1 MGLSLTEALF
11 FQVSLRYGIQ
21 FNRGYHARYV
31 LIITKI
37 MIMILLL
44 QLMRM
49 MMMMMNTI
57 VKKFYYNARSDWL
70 KTRASLQNRTR
81 VDDIQLAFKFLLRN
95 FDKFGPN

>member
-1 MGLSLTEALF
+1 MGLSITEALS

-21 FNRGYHARYV
+21 FYHGYHARYV

-49 MMMMMNTI
+49 MMMMNTI
-57 VKKFYYNARSDWL
+57 VITFYYNARSDWL

-81 VDDIQLAFKFLLRN
+81 VDDNKLAFKFLLRN
-95 FDKFGPN
+95 FDKLGPN

>member
-1 MGLSLTEALF
+1 MGLSITEALS
-11 FQVSLRYGIQ
+11 FQVSLSFGIQ
-21 FNRGYHARYV
+21 FYHGYHARYV

-49 MMMMMNTI
+49 MNTI
-57 VKKFYYNARSDWL
+57 VITFYYNARSDWL

-81 VDDIQLAFKFLLRN
+81 VDDIKLAFKFLLRN